1 MNSQAF
7 ERARTAIALVFVFSM
22 TTAQSTTYS
31 SRAATL
37 AAPCIPYDLY
47 SKYPGR
53 YPGRVSCPPPG
64 RGSTSDGSVTGATS
78 GGPTTDG
85 GDRPDG
91 GTSDGGGNDGGDRPE
106 GTREPPRHHGGGG
119 GGWGPLVAALGA
131 TIVAGTAIEADHGKV
146 DFKSPRELD
155 ADGPKFP
162 SRPIVG
168 GFQIHG
174 YAAAGWP
181 FVVDIQTQP
190 GTYTWLELRYE
201 HEREPVRIDL
211 SSPSGDRRTQLIY
224 LPGHDRSVQV
234 ARYSLHSAMLPPG
247 RKAVDVPMAVYGIGA
262 GPNAADRP
270 LSHQV
275 LLCLCRECGSCLR
288 RLLQITA
295 QTSGPPS
302 RRSSVSGFSTL
313 QQHKIRAPQHSIS
326 V

>member
-1 MNSQAF
+1 MNPQAF

-146 DFKSPRELD
+146 DFEKSQRAGRRRAEVSKPTHCRW
-155 ADGPKFP
+155 FP
-162 SRPIVG
+162 DP
-168 GFQIHG
+168 
-174 YAAAGWP
+174 W
-181 FVVDIQTQP
+181 
-190 GTYTWLELRYE
+190 
-201 HEREPVRIDL
+201 
-211 SSPSGDRRTQLIY
+211 
-224 LPGHDRSVQV
+224 
-234 ARYSLHSAMLPPG
+234 
-247 RKAVDVPMAVYGIGA
+247 
-262 GPNAADRP
+262 
-270 LSHQV
+270 
-275 LLCLCRECGSCLR
+275 LR
-288 RLLQITA
+288 RGRLAFRGRYPDAARHLHLARIA
-295 QTSGPPS
+295 
-302 RRSSVSGFSTL
+302 L
-313 QQHKIRAPQHSIS
+313 RA
-326 V
+326 